1 MARSFLPLSA
11 LALLALAACS
21 SSEPNGSVPASPVP
35 ATTVVAG
42 SPALSGAAAPSGA
55 VAPAAGSGA
64 AAVPPASIGAPA
76 PVPAPGTPAMP
87 GAAGQGAGETPAI
100 GSGPPG
106 DPAACRGFSFEGL
119 IYSPGGTVL
128 PNTCMPFHPTLNNPY
143 AVRCVDAWPW
153 YKTKFPGDDFCILP
167 PSPEK
172 GVQYGVH
179 PQGKKWFEQVSK
191 GDLSGYDNLTTEWT
205 MAPGEE
211 EQVNYQTSADN
222 AAQANYYRSYA
233 RMRPGSHH
241 MIVSS
246 EMGGTAEKW
255 APGGPGL
262 SALQLPG
269 AQRPD
274 ENTPKSLEKPAED
287 KGLYNKLPAMAPV
300 VFNMHHFN
308 AQDKT
313 ILKEAWTNL
322 WWESDATIEL
332 RPIFG
337 LELSQV
343 SSLSVQPGQTLD
355 LHYSWKVSQPF
366 RWVTA
371 FGHRHAWTSNFS
383 AWLENP
389 DGSLDIVYRSLNWLD
404 EPTYRYDSATMN
416 PVPNA
421 SVPLDGG
428 ASGMLMTKAGQKLHF
443 NCHIVYTDARA
454 AKAGAPRPAE
464 NGTLHFAN
472 EAFSAEMCILF
483 GSTTGVQLVGPS
495 KDTSKLPDFAITE

>member
-1 MARSFLPLSA
+1 MTRSHFFLCA
-11 LALLALAACS
+11 LALTACS
-21 SSEPNGSVPASPVP
+21 SNVPSQNELTAPAPAGPVL
-35 ATTVVAG
+35 VAG
-42 SPALSGAAAPSGA
+42 NPPPNGAAAGRSGIAPS
-55 VAPAAGSGA
+55 AGSGA
-64 AAVPPASIGAPA
+64 AAAGPPVAMGAPSTMSPPVPPATPSSAGAGASVNP
-76 PVPAPGTPAMP
+76 PVPSSQP
-87 GAAGQGAGETPAI
+87 I
-100 GSGPPG
+100 
-106 DPAACRGFSFEGL
+106 DPTACRGFSFEGL
-119 IYSPGGTVL
+119 IYSPGGTTL
-128 PNTCMPFHPTLNNPY
+128 PNTCMPFHPTANNPY

-153 YKTKFPGDDFCILP
+153 YKTKFPGDEVCILP
-167 PSPEK
+167 PAPDK

-179 PQGKKWFEQVSK
+179 PQGKRWFEQVSK
-191 GDLSGYDNLTTEWT
+191 GDMSGYDNLTSEWT
-205 MAPGEE
+205 MEPGEE

-222 AAQANYYRSYA
+222 MSQANYYRSYA

-262 SALQLPG
+262 GALQLPG

-274 ENTPKSLEKPAED
+274 ENTPKSLDKPAED
-287 KGLYNKLPAMAPV
+287 KGLYNRLPAKAPV

-308 AQDKT
+308 AQSKT

-332 RPIFG
+332 KPIFG
-337 LELSQV
+337 LELSQAT
-343 SSLSVQPGQTLD
+343 SLAVQPGQTVD
-355 LHYSWKVSQPF
+355 LHYSWKLTQPF

-371 FGHRHAWTSNFS
+371 FGHRHAWTTNFS

-389 DGSLDIVYRSLNWLD
+389 DGTLDIVYQSLNWLD
-404 EPTYRYDSATMN
+404 EPTYRYDSVAMN
-416 PVPNA
+416 PVPDA
-421 SVPLDGG
+421 SKQSDGG
-428 ASGMLMTKAGQKLHF
+428 ASGVLMVKAGQKLHF
-443 NCHIVYTDARA
+443 NCHIAYTDARA
-454 AKAGAPRPAE
+454 AKEGAPRPME

-483 GSTTGVQLVGPS
+483 GSTTNVQLIGPS